1 MLLPYRNLSF
11 DLYCK
16 PFDWFLYYGNIGRLW
31 NNARKHDYSLS
42 IMGNTCF
49 TADFKSK
56 LKTNLEQQ
64 GFEIFFQ
71 NKLWMLEL

>member
-1 MLLPYRNLSF
+1 
-11 DLYCK
+11 
-16 PFDWFLYYGNIGRLW
+16 
-31 NNARKHDYSLS
+31 
-42 IMGNTCF
+42 MGNTYF